1 MMLDEQQVQQLL
13 RLKRFEQ
20 PPPGYFEQ
28 TLDEL
33 HYRMR
38 TGSVNASSRDRST
51 RNRSTRFSRL
61 QEFFS
66 NLNSFRV
73 PQAAYAG
80 AFAIFLVVATLMGT
94 GVWSPRPKFD
104 VYNSTA
110 SVSQNDNAGIVDGRI
125 QLSAL
130 RSGEQDI
137 FPTIKPSDNVTPRYI
152 LGGQPVSYNTPSSF

>member
-38 TGSVNASSRDRST
+38 AGSVSRST
-51 RNRSTRFSRL
+51 RNHSIRFSRL

-104 VYNSTA
+104 VNNSTA
-110 SVSQNDNAGIVDGRI
+110 SVSQNDNGGIVGGRI

>member
-28 TLDEL
+28 ALDEL
-33 HYRMR
+33 HYQMR
-38 TGSVNASSRDRST
+38 AGSINRST

-104 VYNSTA
+104 IYNSSA
-110 SVSQNDNAGIVDGRI
+110 SASQNDNAGIVGGRI

-130 RSGEQDI
+130 KSGEQDI

>member
-28 TLDEL
+28 ALDEL

-38 TGSVNASSRDRST
+38 ADAVNQSSR
-51 RNRSTRFSRL
+51 NNRFSRL

-66 NLNSFRV
+66 NFNSFRV

-104 VYNSTA
+104 AYTA
-110 SVSQNDNAGIVDGRI
+110 SASAAQNENAGIVGGRI
-125 QLSAL
+125 TLSAL
-130 RSGEQDI
+130 RSNQQEI

>member
-20 PPPGYFEQ
+20 PPPGYFDQ
-28 TLDEL
+28 ALDEL

-38 TGSVNASSRDRST
+38 TGSVNRSS
-51 RNRSTRFSRL
+51 RFSRL
-61 QEFFS
+61 QEFFT

-73 PQAAYAG
+73 PQAAYAS

-94 GVWSPRPKFD
+94 GVWSPRPRF
-104 VYNSTA
+104 NLNNATA
-110 SVSQNDNAGIVDGRI
+110 AAGQNDNAGIVGGRI

-130 RSGEQDI
+130 KSDQQEI

>member
-38 TGSVNASSRDRST
+38 VGSINSS

-66 NLNSFRV
+66 NLNTFRV

-110 SVSQNDNAGIVDGRI
+110 SVSQNDNAGIVGGRI

-137 FPTIKPSDNVTPRYI
+137 FPTIKPSDTVTPRYI

>member
-20 PPPGYFEQ
+20 PPPGYFDQ
-28 TLDEL
+28 ALDEL

-38 TGSVNASSRDRST
+38 AGSVNSSARDQSG
-51 RNRSTRFSRL
+51 RNQSIRFSRF
-61 QEFFS
+61 QEFFA

-80 AFAIFLVVATLMGT
+80 AFAIFLVIATLMGT
-94 GVWSPRPKFD
+94 GVWSPRPKVDF
-104 VYNSTA
+104 YNA
-110 SVSQNDNAGIVDGRI
+110 SAGAGQSNSDGIVGGRI
-125 QLSAL
+125 QLTAL
-130 RSGEQDI
+130 RSEQQEI

>member
-28 TLDEL
+28 SLDEL

-38 TGSVNASSRDRST
+38 MSSG
-51 RNRSTRFSRL
+51 RNRSERFSRL
-61 QEFFS
+61 QEFLS
-66 NLNSFRV
+66 TLNSFRV

-94 GVWSPRPKFD
+94 GVWSPRPNFAL
-104 VYNSTA
+104 YNATA
-110 SVSQNDNAGIVDGRI
+110 SADQNDNAGIIGGKI

-130 RSGEQDI
+130 RSGRQEI
-137 FPTIKPSDNVTPRYI
+137 FPTIKPSDSVTPRYI
-152 LGGQPVSYNTPSSF
+152 LDGQPVSYNTASSF

>member
-1 MMLDEQQVQQLL
+1 MMLDEQKVQQLL

-28 TLDEL
+28 ALDEL

-38 TGSVNASSRDRST
+38 AGHV
-51 RNRSTRFSRL
+51 NRSTRFSRL
-61 QEFFS
+61 QEFFA

-80 AFAIFLVVATLMGT
+80 AFAVFLVVATLMGT
-94 GVWSPRPKFD
+94 GVWSPRPKFN
-104 VYNSTA
+104 VYNATA
-110 SVSQNDNAGIVDGRI
+110 AAGQNDNAGIVGGRI

-130 RSGEQDI
+130 KSDQQEI

-152 LGGQPVSYNTPSSF
+152 LGGQPVSYTTPSSF

>member
-38 TGSVNASSRDRST
+38 SGSV
-51 RNRSTRFSRL
+51 NRSTRFSRL
-61 QEFFS
+61 QLSRLQEFFS
-66 NLNSFRV
+66 NFNSFRV
-73 PQAAYAG
+73 PQAAYAS

-110 SVSQNDNAGIVDGRI
+110 SVSQSDTAGIVGGRI

-152 LGGQPVSYNTPSSF
+152 LGGQPVSYKTPSSF

>member
-38 TGSVNASSRDRST
+38 AESANRSARNQSSRF
-51 RNRSTRFSRL
+51 NRL

-104 VYNSTA
+104 VYSA
-110 SVSQNDNAGIVDGRI
+110 SAVAGQNFNAGIVGGRI

-130 RSGEQDI
+130 KSDQQEI

>member
-38 TGSVNASSRDRST
+38 AGSVVRST
-51 RNRSTRFSRL
+51 RNPSTRFSWL

-66 NLNSFRV
+66 GLNSFRV

-110 SVSQNDNAGIVDGRI
+110 SVSQNDNAGIVGGRI
-125 QLSAL
+125 LLSAL
-130 RSGEQDI
+130 KSGEQDI

>member
-1 MMLDEQQVQQLL
+1 MMLDEQQVQRLL

-38 TGSVNASSRDRST
+38 AGSVAHST
-51 RNRSTRFSRL
+51 RNRSNRFSRL
-61 QEFFS
+61 QEFVA
-66 NLNSFRV
+66 NLNTFRV

-94 GVWSPRPKFD
+94 GVWSPRPKFN
-104 VYNSTA
+104 VYDATA
-110 SVSQNDNAGIVDGRI
+110 AAGQSDKAGIVGGRI

-130 RSGEQDI
+130 KSDQQEI

>member
-28 TLDEL
+28 ALDEL
-33 HYRMR
+33 HHQMR
-38 TGSVNASSRDRST
+38 AGSV
-51 RNRSTRFSRL
+51 NRSTRFSRL

-66 NLNSFRV
+66 NFNSFRV
-73 PQAAYAG
+73 PQSAYAG

-104 VYNSTA
+104 VSYNA
-110 SVSQNDNAGIVDGRI
+110 SAAAGQNNSAAIFGGRI

-130 RSGEQDI
+130 KSDQQEI
-137 FPTIKPSDNVTPRYI
+137 FPTIKPSDTVTPRYI

>member
-28 TLDEL
+28 SLDEL

-38 TGSVNASSRDRST
+38 MSSADRSV
-51 RNRSTRFSRL
+51 RNRSVRFSRL
-61 QEFFS
+61 HEFLS

-80 AFAIFLVVATLMGT
+80 AFAIFLVVATLLGT
-94 GVWSPRPKFD
+94 GVWSPRPNFAI
-104 VYNSTA
+104 YNATA
-110 SVSQNDNAGIVDGRI
+110 SADQNENAGIVGGKIR
-125 QLSAL
+125 LSAL
-130 RSGEQDI
+130 RSDRQEI
-137 FPTIKPSDNVTPRYI
+137 FPTIKPSDAVTPRYI
-152 LGGQPVSYNTPSSF
+152 LDGQPVSYNTASSF

>member
-20 PPPGYFEQ
+20 PPPGYFDQ
-28 TLDEL
+28 ALDEL
-33 HYRMR
+33 HYRMH
-38 TGSVNASSRDRST
+38 TGAAKQASRDQSI
-51 RNRSTRFSRL
+51 RNRSIGFSRL
-61 QEFFS
+61 QEFLT

-104 VYNSTA
+104 VYNA
-110 SVSQNDNAGIVDGRI
+110 SAATNQNENPGIVGGRI
-125 QLSAL
+125 ILSAL
-130 RSGEQDI
+130 RSNHQEI

>member
-38 TGSVNASSRDRST
+38 AGSVNSS

-61 QEFFS
+61 QELFS

-94 GVWSPRPKFD
+94 GVWSPRLKFD
-104 VYNSTA
+104 VYNASAATA
-110 SVSQNDNAGIVDGRI
+110 KNANTGILGGKI
-125 QLSAL
+125 SLSAL
-130 RSGEQDI
+130 RSNQQEI
-137 FPTIKPSDNVTPRYI
+137 FPTIKPSDSVTPRYI
-152 LGGQPVSYNTPSSF
+152 LGGQPVSYNTPS

>member
-33 HYRMR
+33 HYRMQA
-38 TGSVNASSRDRST
+38 GSVNST

-66 NLNSFRV
+66 NLNTFRV

-110 SVSQNDNAGIVDGRI
+110 SVSQSDNAGIVGGRI

-152 LGGQPVSYNTPSSF
+152 LGGQPVSYKTPSSF

>member
-33 HYRMR
+33 HYRMQA
-38 TGSVNASSRDRST
+38 GSAN
-51 RNRSTRFSRL
+51 RNRSSRFSRL

-104 VYNSTA
+104 VYSASATA
-110 SVSQNDNAGIVDGRI
+110 GQNITAGIVGGRI

-130 RSGEQDI
+130 KSDQQEI

>member
-28 TLDEL
+28 ALDEL
-33 HYRMR
+33 HHQMR
-38 TGSVNASSRDRST
+38 AGSV
-51 RNRSTRFSRL
+51 NRSTRFSRL

-66 NLNSFRV
+66 NFNSFRV
-73 PQAAYAG
+73 PQSAYAG

-104 VYNSTA
+104 VSYNA
-110 SVSQNDNAGIVDGRI
+110 SAAAGQNNSAGIFGGRI

-130 RSGEQDI
+130 KSDQQEI
-137 FPTIKPSDNVTPRYI
+137 FPTIKPSDTVTPRYI

>member
-1 MMLDEQQVQQLL
+1 MKLDEQQVQQLL

-38 TGSVNASSRDRST
+38 TDSLSESRRNQSS
-51 RNRSTRFSRL
+51 RFSRL
-61 QEFFS
+61 QEFIS

-104 VYNSTA
+104 VSYNNA
-110 SVSQNDNAGIVDGRI
+110 SAAAGKNNSAAIFGGRI

-130 RSGEQDI
+130 KSDQQEI
-137 FPTIKPSDNVTPRYI
+137 FPTIKPSDTVTPRYI
-152 LGGQPVSYNTPSSF
+152 LGGQPVSYNTPSS

>member
-1 MMLDEQQVQQLL
+1 MMLDEQQVRQLL

-38 TGSVNASSRDRST
+38 TDSISQSRRNQSS
-51 RNRSTRFSRL
+51 RFSRL
-61 QEFFS
+61 QEFVS

-104 VYNSTA
+104 VSTA
-110 SVSQNDNAGIVDGRI
+110 TAAASQNENSGIVGGRI
-125 QLSAL
+125 SLSAL
-130 RSGEQDI
+130 TSSQQEI